1 MATKSEQNARYP
13 DASVPSITIGA
24 VFEQLIARRHGLVL
38 LLNREDQLTHGDAM
52 GQAQDGPIYHEIKHD
67 PHTKYRHLMIEV
79 AERRQASGAWV
90 ASGIFAGS
98 DAHYYWQ
105 GDEMAYW
112 RFAKSDLIDWAA
124 KNGVTAG
131 IVNEHLAGKV
141 SPRIKDFNGTMLRI
155 VMPYQDADRIGHRI
169 NAMGRAA

>member
-1 MATKSEQNARYP
+1 MSALASRYKDP
-13 DASVPSITIGA
+13 PGINSIA
-24 VFEQLIARRHGLVL
+24 VGSGFEHFIANRHGLVL
-38 LLNREDQLTHGDAM
+38 LPGREDQLAHGDARSP
-52 GQAQDGPIYHEIKHD
+52 GADGPIYHEIKHD

-79 AERRQASGAWV
+79 AANRTGESGWHLG
-90 ASGIFAGS
+90 GIFSGS

-124 KNGVTAG
+124 KSGVTAG